1 VAARRI
7 AADTRAGLVYRAGEM
22 RHLAQF
28 LAALHAEFRL
38 HGKT

>member
-1 VAARRI
+1 VSARRI
-7 AADTRAGLVYRAGEM
+7 AADARAGLVDCAEEM

-38 HGKT
+38 HGTT

>member
-7 AADTRAGLVYRAGEM
+7 AADARAVLVDCAREM